1 MGLKEELYND
11 YKESMKAHDTVA
23 KDTISLARAAIK
35 QAEIDSQKELDDQGV
50 MGILQKQIKMRKDAL
65 ADFEKAGRQD
75 LSDAYRKEIAVL
87 EKYIPEQ
94 LTAEQIR
101 EVVEEMAKKLNI
113 AKGKQNMGKLMGPVM
128 GQLKGRA
135 DGNAVREVVT
145 GFLSEE

>member
-1 MGLKEELYND
+1 
-11 YKESMKAHDTVA
+11 MKAHDTVA

-35 QAEIDSQKELDDQGV
+35 QAEIDGRDELDDQGV

-75 LSDAYRKEIAVL
+75 LADAYRKEIEVL

-94 LTAEQIR
+94 LTKEQIR
-101 EVVEEMAKKLNI
+101 EVVEEMAGKLNI

-128 GQLKGRA
+128 GKLKGRA

-145 GFLSEE
+145 SFLSEE